1 MILLEKRKKKQEKI
15 LFKSNFKVFLVNNSL
30 FLSQTALMALIRTN
44 VAFVLYFWQLQKSL
58 MLTDM
63 G

>member
-30 FLSQTALMALIRTN
+30 FLSQTCLMALIRTN
-44 VAFVLYFWQLQKSL
+44 VAFWQLQKSL